1 MRNIAAVLTGG
12 IMVCLSAV
20 TCLADNAPLRMT
32 PMQAVNAPPGYVD
45 FCARNPRDCGS
56 ANVRKDMIGMNAE
69 RWMEVS
75 AINIHTNQSVT
86 SGNDLEL
93 FGEDEHWTIAQA
105 AGDCEDY
112 VLLKK
117 KRLEEL
123 GYPSSA
129 LLITVVMDENNEGH
143 AVLTIAA
150 DTGDYVLDNR
160 RDEILP
166 FASTGYQFIKRQSQL
181 DPQRW
186 VSLASAQAGASDA
199 VASRSR

>member
-1 MRNIAAVLTGG
+1 MRNISSLLMGSVMT
-12 IMVCLSAV
+12 CLSAI
-20 TCLADNAPLRMT
+20 TCLADDAPLRMT
-32 PMQAVNAPPGYVD
+32 PMQTVNAPPGYVD

-56 ANVRKDMIGMNAE
+56 STVRQEMIGMTAE

-75 AINIHTNQSVT
+75 AINTDTNRSVT

-93 FGEDEHWTIAQA
+93 FGEDEHWTIAEA
-105 AGDCEDY
+105 VGDCEDY

-117 KRLEEL
+117 KRLEAL

-129 LLITVVMDENNEGH
+129 LLITVVLDENNEGH
-143 AVLTIAA
+143 AVLTLAA
-150 DTGDYVLDNR
+150 DTGDFVLDNR

-166 FASTGYQFIKRQSQL
+166 FTSTGYQFIKRQSQL

-186 VSLASAQAGASDA
+186 VSLASALTPASGA
-199 VASRSR
+199 VASREP

>member
-1 MRNIAAVLTGG
+1 MRNLAAMLTGG
-12 IMVCLSAV
+12 ILVCLSAV
-20 TCLADNAPLRMT
+20 TCLADNAPLRMM
-32 PMQAVNAPPGYVD
+32 PMQAVTAPPGYVD

-56 ANVRKDMIGMNAE
+56 ANVRMDMIDMDAE
-69 RWMEVS
+69 SWTQVS
-75 AINIHTNQSVT
+75 AINIHTNQNVT

-93 FGEDEHWTIAQA
+93 FGEDEHWTIAGK

-117 KRLEEL
+117 KKLEEL

-129 LLITVVMDENNEGH
+129 LLITVVLDENNEGH
-143 AVLTIAA
+143 AVLTITA

-186 VSLASAQAGASDA
+186 VSLASPQANNSNA
-199 VASRSR
+199 VASPSP